1 MSAERHIDALLI
13 ERIRSGE
20 AAAWED
26 LIARYEGRLLA
37 FVEVRL
43 RDRAAAEDVV
53 QETFI
58 GLLTSL
64 PHYDGSRHLEGYLFT
79 IAAHKLTDHL
89 RRSGRRP
96 ALSLSSTEGSQGENR
111 AVSPEPALSSCLRS
125 RERQQLEEQAL
136 VTALA
141 QIIEHWR
148 QRGDWH
154 KLMTAELLFVAGL
167 ANQAVA
173 RRLKVTEQQVAT
185 VKFECLRKL
194 QQSVRAQGLSSDVF
208 PELAEVEG

>member
-1 MSAERHIDALLI
+1 MSADRQIDTLLI
-13 ERIRSGE
+13 ERIRTGE
-20 AAAWED
+20 SAAWQD

-96 ALSLSSTEGSQGENR
+96 ALSLSSTEDSNGENR
-111 AVSPEPALSSCLRS
+111 AVSNEPALSSCLRS

-136 VTALA
+136 VTAWQ
-141 QIIEHWR
+141 QIIDHWR
-148 QRGDWH
+148 GRGDWH
-154 KLMTAELLFVAGL
+154 KLMTAELLFVAGC
-167 ANQAVA
+167 ANQEAA
-173 RRLKVTEQQVAT
+173 RRLSMTEQQVAN

-208 PELAEVEG
+208 PELAEIEG